1 MQVNEFVK
9 RVRAARIH
17 MLILG
22 HLRKQ
27 MPSIMG
33 KRAAQEKLLKNLP
46 AEFAA
51 VQREFHLPPGA
62 LLTY

>member
-1 MQVNEFVK
+1 
-9 RVRAARIH
+9 

-51 VQREFHLPPGA
+51 VQREFHLPSGA
-62 LLTY
+62 LLAS